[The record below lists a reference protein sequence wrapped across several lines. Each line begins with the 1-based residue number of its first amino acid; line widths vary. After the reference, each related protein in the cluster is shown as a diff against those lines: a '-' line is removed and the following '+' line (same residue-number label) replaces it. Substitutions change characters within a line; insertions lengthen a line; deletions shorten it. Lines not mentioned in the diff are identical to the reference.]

1 MLARIPS
8 TWRHTGPIRS
18 VQVRARPEGERI
30 PLLAD
35 WPRLLDAIRD
45 AGEVVLQVR
54 HRYGRLIGCGQLPA
68 LSWDATGQ
76 NARGGGDGHALDLHT
91 ARWAHACG
99 RVRTCARCC
108 SPGGIFIHDHGD
120 AGFLQICPPARASA
134 TRWAHLLD
142 EWRSGP
148 PLPPASR
155 PPAAAFSA
163 LPVALPASA
172 RPLGGEAAT
181 LLALLQAVI
190 DQKLAIGCALETAGA
205 RQYREFVPRHLALE
219 NGLLILSG
227 DGVVAQVIL
236 PVIAG
241 LALDDADDAAPAGRR
256 GGVLHLVN
264 ADGSSL
270 LSVGPA
276 SGPPAATRW
285 RTVLRSAFAGLR

>member
-76 NARGGGDGHALDLHT
+76 NARGGNDGHALDLHT
-91 ARWAHACG
+91 AYWAHACG
-99 RVRTCARCC
+99 RVRTCAHCC

-148 PLPPASR
+148 PLPP
-155 PPAAAFSA
+155 PAAAFTA
-163 LPVALPASA
+163 LPAALPASA
-172 RPLGGEAAT
+172 RPLDGDAVA
-181 LLALLQAVI
+181 LVALLQAVI
-190 DQKLAIGCALETAGA
+190 DQKFAIGCTLETTGA
-205 RQYREFVPRHLALE
+205 RQYREFIPRHLALE
-219 NGLLILSG
+219 NGLLVLSG
-227 DGVVAQVIL
+227 GGVVAQVIL
-236 PVIAG
+236 PVIEG
-241 LALDDADDAAPAGRR
+241 LALDDGTDTEPACRR

-276 SGPPAATRW
+276 AGPGAAARW
-285 RTVLRSAFAGLR
+285 RTVLRAAFAGLR